1 MTFNLVQRKCIEMSH
16 KNNTSH
22 TESVITLTASEYASV
37 SPDYMEY
44 VNVQI

>member
-1 MTFNLVQRKCIEMSH
+1 MLH

-22 TESVITLTASEYASV
+22 TESVIPLTASEYACI

-44 VNVQI
+44 VNV